1 LHKPIKR
8 TKRDEI
14 LERVKSLAL
23 SLEIENFDNMYQMDF
38 NEKNFNSNFS
48 VAQNIAKGLYK
59 HEFVQT
65 NECESKAVET
75 IKM

>member
-1 LHKPIKR
+1 LHKPIKK

-75 IKM
+75 MKM